1 MVDFFPLGNPTF
13 PSWSPDGEV
22 IILRVP
28 VVDAAGTY
36 RQILAIH
43 AKDGSKQPIGSKRWS
58 SLGQFQ
64 WLSNGSGLILT
75 ASDEAPGSPQQIW
88 YLSYPV
94 GEARKI
100 TNDLNDYVGVTLT
113 ADSRALAT
121 LQRDLT
127 TSVWLIP
134 VGDEQRAAQVTS
146 SKYDGSRGIAFTPDG
161 RVVYTSTIGANL
173 GLSITDGK
181 SSKQLTTDSS
191 NYFDPAVSPDG
202 RYVVFW
208 SDRSGPGNIWRIG
221 IDGSDLKQLTK
232 GAFDQVPSFSS
243 DGKWVLYTAVENGR
257 KLLRQVSI
265 EGGDPIPVGKT
276 IAATGLFSP
285 DGKYLLAAD
294 IDVKKMRWVQTIIPA
309 GGGDPIRTF
318 DNLPVVQR
326 VSTNIRWSPNGRELT
341 YVVTR
346 AGVANIWSQP
356 IDGGPARQ
364 LTDFKTGGI
373 GYFDWSRDGK
383 QLAITRFSF
392 SSDIVLISDVN

>member
-1 MVDFFPLGNPTF
+1 
-13 PSWSPDGEV
+13 
-22 IILRVP
+22 
-28 VVDAAGTY
+28 
-36 RQILAIH
+36 
-43 AKDGSKQPIGSKRWS
+43 
-58 SLGQFQ
+58 
-64 WLSNGSGLILT
+64 LSNGSGLILT

-232 GAFDQVPSFSS
+232 GAFDQVPSFSY

-257 KLLRQVSI
+257 KMLRQVSI
-265 EGGDPIPVGKT
+265 EGGDPIPVGSVV
-276 IAATGLFSP
+276 AATGLFSP

-309 GGGDPIRTF
+309 NGGDPIKTF
-318 DNLPVVQR
+318 DNLPVAQR

-346 AGVANIWSQP
+346 AGVSNIWSQP
-356 IDGGPARQ
+356 LDGGPAKQ
-364 LTDFKTGGI
+364 LTNFKTGVI

-392 SSDIVLISDVN
+392 SSDVVLISDVN